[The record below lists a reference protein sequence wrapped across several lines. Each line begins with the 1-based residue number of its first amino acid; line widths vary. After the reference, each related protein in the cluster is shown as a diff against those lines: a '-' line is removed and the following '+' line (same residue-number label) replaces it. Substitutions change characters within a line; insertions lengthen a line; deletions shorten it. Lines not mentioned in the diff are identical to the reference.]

1 MFRLPDPVDRLL
13 ALLAGWPRRV
23 AALICLAI
31 AALSALRPQP
41 QAGSATLDRVLVA
54 DRALLPGVVL
64 TAGDLRLAPWP
75 TTAMPTDAL
84 RQPAQAVGRRV
95 ATTLARGQ
103 PIQPGSLLEPAV
115 ADALRQGKVTTTV
128 TLADQHQAAI
138 LANGAHIDLYGA
150 AEDGQLAGSGIDSK
164 PLAKDVTVLAILPAA
179 ETTGAGDAGALSLII
194 ATDPATA
201 SRVAARLATPLIAT
215 LIPP

>member
-31 AALSALRPQP
+31 AALSALRPHP

-75 TTAMPTDAL
+75 ATAMPTDAL
-84 RQPAQAVGRRV
+84 RQPAQAVGHRV

-103 PIQPGSLLEPAV
+103 PIQPRSLLEPAV
-115 ADALRQGKVTTTV
+115 ADALSQGKVTTTV

-138 LANGAHIDLYGA
+138 LANGAHIDLYSA
-150 AEDGQLAGSGIDSK
+150 AEDGQLAGSIDSK

-179 ETTGAGDAGALSLII
+179 ESTAAGDAGTLSLII
-194 ATDPATA
+194 ATDPTTA